1 MSETTTETTT
11 TDHTSHTSHTSHTNN
26 SVFVANGL
34 ASPNKNAN
42 ANPHSVNYSTM
53 TIIQLKSVCKERL
66 ITGISGKKKQELVE
80 LLQEH
85 GQDHSQPA
93 PGEQEQTQI
102 VISTKQK
109 KPRTKKSVVDNQPV
123 VVSAVATRVS
133 PKPDIIRLN
142 YIGSKYQ
149 LIDWLSENILAK
161 TGWQSFAGQRMSDL
175 FAGTGY
181 ISYYF
186 RTAGASAVISNDAE
200 LYSSVIS
207 HAFTRSVY
215 NPRCAELINLW
226 QLALVSG
233 AHIPE
238 YGVQPGYITRNYS
251 PSHSGCLR
259 KFFTVD
265 NAQRIDYLRTALE
278 RAKTGLSDDDY
289 KFLLASVVISA
300 DQVSNVPAVYGCYL
314 KNFKSKATKP
324 LVLLPIHRLTS
335 PSPLASRV
343 FNSDV
348 LNLEFLRGFESDAVY
363 LDPPYNERQY
373 SKNYFP
379 LNIICRPDS
388 ALGSITLKG
397 MTGIPSDC
405 FISPFCKKG
414 LVVESAFETL
424 FRELKTRW
432 IFVSY
437 NSESLVSKA
446 RMLELMGKYG
456 QVSVFTRPYKRFKSF
471 EYNQDVEIE
480 EYLFCLNKQ
489 INTVDTLLP

>member
-1 MSETTTETTT
+1 
-11 TDHTSHTSHTSHTNN
+11 
-26 SVFVANGL
+26 
-34 ASPNKNAN
+34 
-42 ANPHSVNYSTM
+42 
-53 TIIQLKSVCKERL
+53 
-66 ITGISGKKKQELVE
+66 
-80 LLQEH
+80 
-85 GQDHSQPA
+85 
-93 PGEQEQTQI
+93 
-102 VISTKQK
+102 
-109 KPRTKKSVVDNQPV
+109 
-123 VVSAVATRVS
+123 
-133 PKPDIIRLN
+133 LN

-149 LIDWLSENILAK
+149 LIDWLSEIILAK
-161 TGWQSFAGQRMSDL
+161 TGWSSFSGKRMGDL

-181 ISYYF
+181 VSYYF
-186 RTAGASAVISNDAE
+186 RTSGASAVVSNDAE
-200 LYSSVIS
+200 LYSSVIA

-215 NPRCAELINLW
+215 NPKCAELINLW
-226 QLALVSG
+226 QRRLVTG

-251 PSHSGCLR
+251 PSHSGCER

-265 NAQRIDYLRTALE
+265 NAQRIDYLRTELE
-278 RAKTGLSDDDY
+278 RAKPGLSDDDY
-289 KFLLASVVISA
+289 KFLLASIVISA

-314 KNFKSKATKP
+314 KNFKAKATKP
-324 LVLLPIHRLTS
+324 LVILPIHRLTS
-335 PSPLASRV
+335 PSPLAFRV

-388 ALGSITLKG
+388 ALGGVSLKG

-414 LVVESAFETL
+414 PVVESAFETL

-437 NSESLVSKA
+437 NSESLVPKD
-446 RMLELMGKYG
+446 RMLELMSKYG
-456 QVSVFTRPYKRFKSF
+456 QVSVVTRPYKRFKSF

-480 EYLFCLNKQ
+480 EYLFCLEKNILQ
-489 INTVDTLLP
+489 IEHPSTASESVAS